1 MQFNRDVRPIL
12 SNNCFLCH
20 GPDANKRQSGLR
32 LDIREAAIEKGA
44 IVPGNVAE
52 SKLVA
57 RIGHEQEMLRMPPA
71 YSNKSLSE
79 SQKQTLINW
88 IEQGAPYQGHWAY
101 TPPVRPAAPSGS
113 AAIDH
118 FVTQRLREEGLVPV
132 GRAGKRQLARRL
144 SLDLTGLPP
153 DAELVERYAKNE
165 DQQAYE
171 KLVDQLLASPHFGE
185 RMAVSWLDLVRYA
198 DTTGF
203 HNDVPFNVY
212 PYRDYVIAAFNG
224 NKPFDQ
230 FTREQLGGDLMPN
243 PTDEQLVASAYN
255 RLNRLTT
262 EGGAQAKEYLAKY
275 ASDRV
280 STTATV
286 WLGSTLGCAECHD
299 HKFDP
304 FLTKEF
310 YQIGAFFAD
319 IEEVGVFPRD
329 GNYGPRHRI
338 LRDNDREEAARIEAR
353 LEKLRLDGKGL
364 LPDKGANR
372 RAVKDYLKT
381 AAGSWTPLEPTKVWD
396 DCSDPDIEG
405 CEGLELEIKKEGLVQ
420 TRIVGDEKPRE
431 SVQVFEIPLRGQ
443 TMSALLV
450 EILPSKGF
458 DEFYLSR
465 IRAQIRGRGEYALN
479 LLFRDLVPDQE
490 NEEEGSL
497 LRDTLEDNPQS
508 GWAGKPSKEGV
519 RRAMYVLEQP
529 LEAEPTD
536 TLVVTLTYNGRA
548 ARAVAGLT
556 RLSATEVDFPE
567 LPGKGDRFN
576 EITAGN
582 SNWQEIR
589 RLDRSLRSLW
599 DRADE
604 CHIAHA
610 VDEPREM
617 RILPRGDWM
626 NEAGEVVRPQTPA
639 FLGEIPEDGRR
650 LNRLDLGTWL
660 ASAENPLTARVF
672 VNRMWR
678 MFFGVGL
685 SKSLGDMGS
694 QGEPPVHPEL
704 LDWLAVEFVESGWDV
719 KHLLRTMLLSDAYQR
734 SSEPSPALL
743 EKDPY
748 NRLYGRQAM
757 LRIDAE
763 FVRDSA
769 LKISGLL
776 NTQMGGPS
784 VKPYQPKGYYA
795 ELNFPKREYE
805 PDYDAN
811 QFRRGVYTHWQRT
824 FLQPSLMAFDAPA
837 REECTPERAVSNT
850 PLQSLA
856 LLNDP
861 SYVEA
866 ARAFAARMLP
876 ASSDDAKRIDFAFQT
891 AFSRSASDEER
902 TALLELLESQRQR
915 FRAAPERAAEL
926 LVIGITPLPSSA
938 DKPELAAW
946 TMVARAMLNKHEF
959 LMRY

>member
-1 MQFNRDVRPIL
+1 
-12 SNNCFLCH
+12 
-20 GPDANKRQSGLR
+20 
-32 LDIREAAIEKGA
+32 
-44 IVPGNVAE
+44 
-52 SKLVA
+52 
-57 RIGHEQEMLRMPPA
+57 
-71 YSNKSLSE
+71 
-79 SQKQTLINW
+79 
-88 IEQGAPYQGHWAY
+88 
-101 TPPVRPAAPSGS
+101 
-113 AAIDH
+113 
-118 FVTQRLREEGLVPV
+118 
-132 GRAGKRQLARRL
+132 
-144 SLDLTGLPP
+144 
-153 DAELVERYAKNE
+153 
-165 DQQAYE
+165 
-171 KLVDQLLASPHFGE
+171 
-185 RMAVSWLDLVRYA
+185 
-198 DTTGF
+198 
-203 HNDVPFNVY
+203 
-212 PYRDYVIAAFNG
+212 
-224 NKPFDQ
+224 
-230 FTREQLGGDLMPN
+230 
-243 PTDEQLVASAYN
+243 
-255 RLNRLTT
+255 
-262 EGGAQAKEYLAKY
+262 
-275 ASDRV
+275 
-280 STTATV
+280 
-286 WLGSTLGCAECHD
+286 
-299 HKFDP
+299 
-304 FLTKEF
+304 
-310 YQIGAFFAD
+310 
-319 IEEVGVFPRD
+319 
-329 GNYGPRHRI
+329 
-338 LRDNDREEAARIEAR
+338 
-353 LEKLRLDGKGL
+353 
-364 LPDKGANR
+364 
-372 RAVKDYLKT
+372 
-381 AAGSWTPLEPTKVWD
+381 
-396 DCSDPDIEG
+396 
-405 CEGLELEIKKEGLVQ
+405 
-420 TRIVGDEKPRE
+420 
-431 SVQVFEIPLRGQ
+431 
-443 TMSALLV
+443 
-450 EILPSKGF
+450 
-458 DEFYLSR
+458 
-465 IRAQIRGRGEYALN
+465 
-479 LLFRDLVPDQE
+479 
-490 NEEEGSL
+490 
-497 LRDTLEDNPQS
+497 
-508 GWAGKPSKEGV
+508 
-519 RRAMYVLEQP
+519 MYVLEQP
-529 LEAEPTD
+529 LEAQPAD

-548 ARAVAGLT
+548 AKAVAGLT
-556 RLSATEVDFPE
+556 RLSATKVDFPE
-567 LPGKGDRFN
+567 LPSKGDRFN

-685 SKSLGDMGS
+685 SKSLDDMGS

-704 LDWLAVEFVESGWDV
+704 LDWLAVEFVESDWDV

-734 SSEPSPALL
+734 SSKPSPALL

-784 VKPYQPKGYYA
+784 AKPYQPEGYYA

-837 REECTPERAVSNT
+837 REECTAERAVSNT
-850 PLQSLA
+850 PLQSLV

-876 ASSDDAKRIDFAFQT
+876 AASDDAKRIDFAFRT

-902 TALLELLESQRQR
+902 TALLKLLESQRQR
-915 FRAAPERAAEL
+915 FRAEPERASEL
-926 LVIGITPLPSSA
+926 LAIGITPLPSSA